1 MTDWIDISVPLRTGM
16 VHWPGDSPVNLKR
29 VQSLETGDKSNLTKI
44 EMGAHTGTHID
55 APFHFLPNTAT
66 IDLMPPDVTV
76 GPARVIQ
83 IEDLKTIQV
92 DELKQHNIQA
102 GERLLFKTQNS
113 DRCWKS
119 DTFVEDFVYLSLEAA
134 SFLAHL
140 KVKLVGVD
148 YLSVGGFK
156 TDGVDIHKALLQQNI
171 WILEGL
177 DLSKVLP
184 GLYELVCL
192 PLKIVAGDGAP
203 ARAILKRRIS

>member
-1 MTDWIDISVPLRTGM
+1 MSDWIDISVPLRTGM
-16 VHWPGDSPVNLKR
+16 VHWPGDPPVNLKR
-29 VQSLETGDKSNLTKI
+29 VKSLEDGDESNLTKI
-44 EMGAHTGTHID
+44 NMGAHTGTHID

-66 IDLMPPDVTV
+66 IDQMPLDVTI

-83 IEDLKTIQV
+83 IEDSKSIQV
-92 DELKQHNIQA
+92 DELKQHNIEA
-102 GERLLFKTQNS
+102 GERLLFKTTNS
-113 DRCWKS
+113 DRCWNS

-134 SFLAHL
+134 SFLAHS

-156 TDGVDIHKALLQQNI
+156 ADGAGIHKALLQQDV

-177 DLSKVLP
+177 NLSKVLP

-203 ARAILKRRIS
+203 ARAILKTRF

>member
-1 MTDWIDISVPLRTGM
+1 VSDWIDISVPLRTGM
-16 VHWPGDSPVNLKR
+16 VHWPGDPPVNLKR
-29 VQSLETGDKSNLTKI
+29 VKSLEDGDESNLTKI
-44 EMGAHTGTHID
+44 NMGAHTGTHID

-66 IDLMPPDVTV
+66 IDQMSPDVTV

-83 IEDLKTIQV
+83 IEDSKSIQV
-92 DELKQHNIQA
+92 DELKQHNIEA
-102 GERLLFKTQNS
+102 GERLLFKTTNS

-119 DTFVEDFVYLSLEAA
+119 DAFVEDFVYLSLEAA
-134 SFLAHL
+134 SFLAHS

-156 TDGVDIHKALLQQNI
+156 ADGAGIHKALLQQDV

-177 DLSKVLP
+177 NLSKVLP
-184 GLYELVCL
+184 GIYELVCL

-203 ARAILKRRIS
+203 ARAILKTRF

>member
-1 MTDWIDISVPLRTGM
+1 VPDWIDISVPLRTGM
-16 VHWPGDSPVNLKR
+16 VHWPGDPPVNFKR
-29 VQSLETGDKSNLTKI
+29 VKALEDGDTSNLTKI

-66 IDLMPPDVTV
+66 IDQMPLDVTV

-83 IEDLKTIQV
+83 IEDSKSIQV

-102 GERLLFKTQNS
+102 RERLLFKTQNS

-134 SFLAHL
+134 SFLAHS

-156 TDGVDIHKALLQQNI
+156 TDGAVIHKALLQQGV

-177 DLSKVLP
+177 NLSKVLP
-184 GLYELVCL
+184 GPYELVCL
-192 PLKIVAGDGAP
+192 PLKIVSGDGAP
-203 ARAILKRRIS
+203 ARAILKDRF

>member
-1 MTDWIDISVPLRTGM
+1 MSDWIDISVPLRTGM
-16 VHWPGDSPVNLKR
+16 VHWPGDPPVNFKR
-29 VQSLETGDKSNLTKI
+29 VQSLVEGDESNLTEI
-44 EMGAHTGTHID
+44 DMGAHTGTHID
-55 APFHFLPNTAT
+55 APFHFVRNTAT
-66 IDLMPPDVTV
+66 IDQMPPDVTV

-83 IEDLKTIQV
+83 IEDSKSIQA
-92 DELKQHNIQA
+92 DELKQHNIEA
-102 GERLLFKTQNS
+102 GERLLFKTKNS

-119 DTFVEDFVYLSLEAA
+119 EAFVEDFVYLSLEAA
-134 SFLAHL
+134 SFLAHS

-156 TDGVDIHKALLQQNI
+156 ADGAGIHKALLQQDV

-177 DLSKVLP
+177 NLSKVLP

-203 ARAILKRRIS
+203 ARAILKTRF

>member
-1 MTDWIDISVPLRTGM
+1 MPDWIDISVSLHTGM
-16 VHWPGDSPVNLKR
+16 VHWPGDPLVNFKR
-29 VQSLETGDKSNLTKI
+29 VQSLEDGDESNLTHI
-44 EMGAHTGTHID
+44 DMGAHTGTHID

-66 IDLMPPDVTV
+66 IDQMPLDIAV
-76 GPARVIQ
+76 GLARVIQ
-83 IEDLKTIQV
+83 IEDSKTIQV
-92 DELKQHNIQA
+92 DELKQHNIQE

-113 DRCWKS
+113 DRCWKN

-156 TDGVDIHKALLQQNI
+156 ADGVSIHKALFQQNI

-177 DLSKVLP
+177 DLSKVCP

-192 PLKIVAGDGAP
+192 PLKIIGADGAP
-203 ARAILKRRIS
+203 TRAILKARF